1 MRYQIWDKKSNV
13 FTPSGNMF
21 TPEQWIQ
28 QFRWAAQ
35 DGVKM
40 IITTGAINGGV
51 AMEFESTKERYKQM
65 GASIT
70 EEMSDE
76 EVLLAIEEFEDNP
89 PTSGVP
95 SVEERTAA
103 ALEAQVLLAMPDTS
117 TDVSTFSTFSAMNE
131 EGQKSAA
138 YDRVFQNYK
147 HGLWGRNLVII
158 ASQKGEITQV
168 EAEEI
173 LS

>member
-1 MRYQIWDKKSNV
+1 MKYKIWDKNEKIY
-13 FTPSGNMF
+13 TPVGEEL
-21 TPEQWIQ
+21 TPEQWMN
-28 QFRWAAQ
+28 RYPWAKLENA
-35 DGVKM
+35 KM
-40 IITTGAINGGV
+40 VIWAGTINGSFCSELQD
-51 AMEFESTKERYKQM
+51 MKNIYKKM

-89 PTSGVP
+89 TTIGVP

-103 ALEAQVLLAMPDTS
+103 ALEAQVLLAIPDTS
-117 TDVSTFSTFSAMNE
+117 TDVSTFSAMNE

-147 HGLWGRNLVII
+147 HGLWGRSLVII